1 MKTGTID
8 DVQVNLE
15 VVLGETSLSVKE
27 LSAVGPGSIIQLG
40 SMAGEPVELRAA
52 GTPIA
57 LCEVVVID
65 ENFGVRVTEVI
76 GEGGRP

>member
-15 VVLGETSLSVKE
+15 VVLGETSVSVKE
-27 LSAVGPGSIIQLG
+27 LSAVGPGTIIELL

-52 GTPIA
+52 GKAIA
-57 LCEVVVID
+57 LGEVVVID
-65 ENFGVRVTEVI
+65 ENFGVRVTEVL
-76 GEGGRP
+76 GEGGRS